1 MTKKLSLEYQIRYP
15 KKPIKNPSLLLLLH
29 GYGSNE
35 EDLFSFASELPD
47 ELLIIS
53 ARAPLTLGN
62 GAYSWYTI
70 HFDTNNGKFSD
81 TDEAIEARDK
91 IALFIDEITL
101 EYDVNKENIFLL
113 GFSQGTI
120 LSYSVALSYPDKIK
134 NIIALSGYINQ
145 DLLPTTI
152 NENDYSNLDFFISH
166 GSVDQVIPVE
176 WAQNAPTFLNNL
188 KIKNS
193 YQEYVVGHGVA
204 PQNFYDFK
212 KWIEDRL

>member
-145 DLLPTTI
+145 DLLPNTI